1 MKPAKV
7 QTHDPEDEDLPPDLL
22 ALKRGLAAEGIGVQL
37 PTPGATWKEF
47 DPPLPVDADEM
58 SRFVVKL
65 RRQGKL

>member
-7 QTHDPEDEDLPPDLL
+7 QTHDPEDENLPPDLL

-47 DPPLPVDADEM
+47 DPPLQLEGITLSEM
-58 SRFVVKL
+58 VIRL
-65 RRQGKL
+65 RRGGEL